1 MHMGYRH
8 NRHSEHNNDSF
19 RRIDTAEKAY
29 LIGLIA
35 SDGTIGEQ
43 KSNIIIELKIEDREL
58 LEKIPPLIGG
68 YAKEVTRKSGYEAYY
83 WRVTSSR
90 MVADLNRLG
99 IPSGKK
105 GGRNAQYW
113 VINIDLIPPEFHR
126 DFWRGMVDG
135 DGSLMPYISKNRSR
149 RGGHSRMELKGT
161 ESNVELFSNTI
172 REMFGS
178 SAKPQRT
185 HASWVFV
192 SGGDQ
197 LCRKVATWLYKDASI
212 SLARKQ
218 KLAEIMMQKEAIH
231 RKFDYMGKEKILEMK
246 RKHGTWERV
255 ASELGLSGTGIDN
268 TRKRLGIDMR
278 ISKHEFNLNEIF
290 ELYDQLGTWR
300 KVAEELEVR
309 PETLYKIR
317 KRLQEEEE

>member
-1 MHMGYRH
+1 MSYRP
-8 NRHSEHNNDSF
+8 NRHSEHDNDSF

-35 SDGTIGEQ
+35 SDGTINEQ
-43 KSNIIIELKIEDREL
+43 KANIIIELKMEDREL

-68 YAKEVTRKSGYEAYY
+68 YTKEVIRKSGYKAYY
-83 WRVTSSR
+83 WRVTSSG

-161 ESNVELFSNTI
+161 KSNVEIYSKVI
-172 REMFGS
+172 REMFES
-178 SAKPQRT
+178 TAKPHRT
-185 HASWVFV
+185 HASWALV

-197 LCRKVATWLYKDASI
+197 LCRKVATWLYKDARI

-231 RKFDYMGKEKILEMK
+231 RKFDHMGKEELLEMK
-246 RKHGTWERV
+246 RKLGTWERV
-255 ASELGLSGTGIDN
+255 ASELGLSGTGMYN

-278 ISKHEFNLNEIF
+278 ISKHEFTLKEIN

-300 KVAEELEVR
+300 KVAEELNVR

-317 KRLQEEEE
+317 KRFQEEEE